1 MADEVTD
8 LLALR
13 PGAVVCDGTIGA
25 GGHAERVLSAGTPD
39 VRLIGLDRDAAALDL
54 ARKRLAPFGARVTLV
69 HATFGEVGSVLADLG
84 IDKVDGFVLDLGV
97 SSMQLD
103 DGERGFS
110 FSRPGPID
118 MRMDPSR
125 GPSAM
130 DLLRSL
136 TQPELSDILRD
147 LGEERYHKRIAAR
160 LKQAVR
166 DDELTDT
173 GALATVVAECIPAAV
188 KRKSKI
194 HPATL
199 TFQALRIAV
208 NAELDQ
214 LVAFLDQFADLLAT
228 DGRCVIISFHSLEDR
243 LVKHRFRDLAWSSS
257 LPPNLAEQAGE
268 RIHPICRVLTRKA
281 VIASDSEVQANPRAR
296 SAKLRACQRLAT

>member
-39 VRLIGLDRDAAALDL
+39 VRLIGLDRDATALDL

-281 VIASDSEVQANPRAR
+281 VIASDREVQANPRAR